1 MRDRYNSLQICRAP
15 PYAMHARFKVY
26 PMPPSH
32 SKVKCGIAADA
43 THTRPLLNEGGMPSD
58 APAEP
63 LLHPAAE
70 STRRGALPT
79 CPATAECWAEDAISA
94 AEKQRV
100 TSDGSSF
107 GIFRAEISEY
117 AEV

>member
-1 MRDRYNSLQICRAP
+1 
-15 PYAMHARFKVY
+15 
-26 PMPPSH
+26 MPPSH
-32 SKVKCGIAADA
+32 SKVKCGSAADA
-43 THTRPLLNEGGMPSD
+43 THTRPLLHEGGMPSD

-94 AEKQRV
+94 AKSTE
-100 TSDGSSF
+100 
-107 GIFRAEISEY
+107 
-117 AEV
+117 